1 MVPGEIYLANFH
13 FTESTGVNLRPV
25 LLLTPPIGP
34 VPEVVVAYITSVPP
48 EVPLPSDLVIHPS
61 QPDGLGTNLKT
72 TSVIRL
78 HKVATIHAWSLVRY
92 LGKLHPETFN
102 EVGAR
107 VRALFGPTT
116 LGIPVEVV

>member
-1 MVPGEIYLANFH
+1 MRPGEIYLANFH
-13 FTESTGVNLRPV
+13 FAESGGANLRPV

-48 EVPLPSDLVIHPS
+48 QPPLPSDLVIHPS

-72 TSVIRL
+72 SSTIRL
-78 HKVATIHAWSLVRY
+78 HKIATIHAWSLVRY
-92 LGKLHPETFN
+92 LGKLPPETFN
-102 EVGAR
+102 EVGDR

-116 LGIPVEVV
+116 LGIPAEVA